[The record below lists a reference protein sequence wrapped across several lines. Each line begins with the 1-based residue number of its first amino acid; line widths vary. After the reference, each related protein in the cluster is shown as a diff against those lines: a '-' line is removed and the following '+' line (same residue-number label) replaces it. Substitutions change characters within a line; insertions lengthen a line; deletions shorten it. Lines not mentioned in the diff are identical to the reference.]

1 MVVVN
6 KNEYFF
12 DTETKQF
19 GSRISGSDLMF
30 KRDWR
35 KLILSIAK
43 VNPENFYI
51 YKGAITSKKG
61 LKYTL
66 IKYYDPS
73 SNSLV
78 DLEIKLPDGRYK
90 IEPHTSFKN
99 TFQLKR
105 TFDIEYES
113 GIVEKFEKIHKVYV
127 DLLFN
132 HPVLNKNKINE
143 IERIEWELFPLSR
156 LIYQIGETDRYTL
169 YADITSRTDVMYRRN
184 GEEPYDRIAA
194 CDVYVEGSLQTI
206 DISFVSLS
214 KKDNE
219 TIYNVK
225 SVKMLHV
232 EEIE

>member
-1 MVVVN
+1 MLAVN
-6 KNEYFF
+6 KSDYFI
-12 DTETKQF
+12 DKEKKQF
-19 GSRISGSDLMF
+19 GSKIAGSDLMF

-35 KLILSIAK
+35 KLRLSIAK

-73 SNSLV
+73 SDSLV
-78 DLEIKLPDGRYK
+78 DLEIKLPNGRYK

-99 TFQLKR
+99 TFQLQR
-105 TFDIEYES
+105 TFDMDYES
-113 GIVEKFEKIHKVYV
+113 EIIEKFEKIHKVYV

-156 LIYQIGETDRYTL
+156 LIYQIGETDRYTI

-194 CDVYVEGSLQTI
+194 CDDYVEGSLQTI

-219 TIYNVK
+219 TIYNAK
-225 SVKMLHV
+225 SVKMLYV